1 MREMEDRK
9 DLYYIGELAE
19 YFGVSRDTLRLY
31 DKVGILSPKKDEKNQ
46 YRTYSREDFICLDYV
61 MRLRKINMSL
71 EDINMMINDC
81 TIERAEAVMQVQE
94 KILEDKIEELRSLQI
109 MVKDYQK
116 SFSNAIQNMRQIS
129 IEESPVFI
137 YSDVKSSMT
146 EVMSNFTALTK
157 THVPKFTFVAD
168 RNHYFTMDFDDPEER
183 KNYLHYAI
191 TLVDDENFIEKPDFP
206 HDMFHVIKPGKCV
219 HAILKTYTNRD
230 YSDFFMC
237 RQFILDHDLKLNG
250 DPIFRTLS
258 VRNDKKK
265 SVDYYDFWAPIV

>member
-94 KILEDKIEELRSLQI
+94 KILEDKIH
-109 MVKDYQK
+109 
-116 SFSNAIQNMRQIS
+116 
-129 IEESPVFI
+129 
-137 YSDVKSSMT
+137 T
-146 EVMSNFTALTK
+146 EYAANF
-157 THVPKFTFVAD
+157 
-168 RNHYFTMDFDDPEER
+168 N
-183 KNYLHYAI
+183 
-191 TLVDDENFIEKPDFP
+191 
-206 HDMFHVIKPGKCV
+206 
-219 HAILKTYTNRD
+219 
-230 YSDFFMC
+230 
-237 RQFILDHDLKLNG
+237 
-250 DPIFRTLS
+250 
-258 VRNDKKK
+258 
-265 SVDYYDFWAPIV
+265 